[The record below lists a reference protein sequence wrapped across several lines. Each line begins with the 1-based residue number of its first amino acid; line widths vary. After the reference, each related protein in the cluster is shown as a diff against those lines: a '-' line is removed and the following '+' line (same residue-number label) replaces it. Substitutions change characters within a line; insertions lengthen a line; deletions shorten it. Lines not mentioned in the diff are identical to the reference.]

1 VSALLRPWSWLVE
14 RFMAPVD
21 LRPLAL
27 VRILAPMCI
36 FFDLLRVAQVGLTS
50 TLFTPYA
57 QGGLSQVQDEGLWLD
72 QLVGAERAGPVGYW
86 VTLLC
91 MPLASLGVAARPA
104 MIVGALAYA
113 QLGHL
118 YPPGDRAIDRVL
130 RMVLLI
136 LAFSQ
141 SHKVWSLWSLRR
153 GAVQETT
160 GPAWPAGLIRWALCL
175 IYMSAGISKLMQQP
189 RWLAIDGVPV
199 LYRIVTDPLAAH
211 LDPVAWADVRWPFYV
226 GGIGTIVMEVGGFF
240 VLTRWRPWFGLFG
253 AAMHVGIFGS
263 MELGMFSLGM
273 LALYPLLFDRWLP
286 PPKTQQA
293 S

>member
-1 VSALLRPWSWLVE
+1 MSTILRPWTWFVE
-14 RFMAPVD
+14 RCMAPID

-27 VRILAPMCI
+27 LRIFVPLCI
-36 FFDLLRVAQVGLTS
+36 FFDLLRVAQVGLTKI
-50 TLFTPYA
+50 LFTPYA
-57 QGGLSQVQDEGLWLD
+57 QGGLSQVQDEGLWLH
-72 QLVGAERAGPVGYW
+72 QLVGPERAGPVAYF

-91 MPLASLGVAARPA
+91 MPLVSLGVAARPA
-104 MIVGALAYA
+104 MLIGALAYA

-130 RMVLLI
+130 RMVLII
-136 LAFSQ
+136 LAFSH
-141 SHKVWSLWSLRR
+141 SHKVWTWWTWRR
-153 GAVQETT
+153 GETSDVT

-211 LDPVAWADVRWPFYV
+211 LDPVAWADTRWPFYV
-226 GGIGTIVMEVGGFF
+226 GGIGTIVMEVGGFM

-273 LALYPLLFDRWLP
+273 LSLYPLLFDRWMP

-293 S
+293 R